1 MKKIILFAAGVILT
15 MSSFAQLKFG
25 LQVTG
30 NLASANV
37 KSKYDINFD
46 KGLAGLPGVS
56 AIVQYD
62 RGGHMSLR
70 TGITYLQKGT
80 ELKYSFDEF
89 GSTTTTTLLNYLQ
102 VPVQAIYGINVGSS
116 RLYAGVGGYGGY
128 GLGGH
133 VKNTLW
139 FHTDDGGYEITEK
152 LKAFDK
158 IEEDG
163 GDLKKFDYGLIGL
176 AGVELKNGLYF
187 EAGYEQGLAN
197 ISRDQENTYKNNGIQ
212 ITIGYFFK

>member
-1 MKKIILFAAGVILT
+1 MTG
-15 MSSFAQLKFG
+15 FAQLKLG

-30 NLASANV
+30 SLASANV

-46 KGLAGLPGVS
+46 KGIAGLPGVS

-62 RGGHMSLR
+62 MGRHMSLR
-70 TGITYLQKGT
+70 TGLTYLQQGS

-89 GSTTTTTLLNYLQ
+89 GSTTTTTKLNYLQ
-102 VPVQAIYGINVGSS
+102 VPVQAIYGVDAGST
-116 RLYAGVGGYGGY
+116 RLYAGLGGYGGY
-128 GLGGH
+128 GISGH

-139 FHTDDGGYEITEK
+139 FYTDDGGYEITEK

-158 IEEDG
+158 LEEDG
-163 GDLKKFDYGLIGL
+163 GDLEKFDYGMIGL

-187 EAGYEQGLAN
+187 EAAYQQGLAN
-197 ISRDQENTYKNNGIQ
+197 ISRDKEDSYKNTGIQ
-212 ITIGYFFK
+212 FTIGYSFE

>member
-1 MKKIILFAAGVILT
+1 MKKIILIAAGVILT
-15 MSSFAQLKFG
+15 VSGLAQIKLG

-30 NLASANV
+30 TLASADV

-46 KGLAGLPGVS
+46 KGIAGLPGVS

-62 RGGHMSLR
+62 MGRHTSLR
-70 TGITYLQKGT
+70 TGITYLQQGT
-80 ELKYSFDEF
+80 ELKFSFDEF
-89 GSTTTTTLLNYLQ
+89 GSTTTTTKLNYLQ
-102 VPVQAIYGINVGSS
+102 VPVQAIYGVNAGGS
-116 RLYAGVGGYGGY
+116 RLYAGVGGYGAY
-128 GLGGH
+128 GLSGH

-158 IEEDG
+158 LEDDG
-163 GDLKKFDYGLIGL
+163 GDLEKFDYGMIGL

-187 EAGYEQGLAN
+187 EAGYQQGLAN
-197 ISRDQENTYKNNGIQ
+197 ISRDKEDTYKNKGVQ
-212 ITIGYFFK
+212 FTIGYFFK